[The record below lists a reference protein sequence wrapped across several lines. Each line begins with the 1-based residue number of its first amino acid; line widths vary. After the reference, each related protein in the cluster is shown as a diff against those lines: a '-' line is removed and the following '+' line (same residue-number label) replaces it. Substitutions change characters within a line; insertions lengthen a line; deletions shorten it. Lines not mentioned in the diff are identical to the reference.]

1 MSNACCK
8 RKRLLPG
15 SPALLFLPI
24 LLLAASPIDEA
35 RLSILSAYNQSLDA
49 LRKGD
54 ADAALSIDTDD
65 WTSITT
71 GQTPRTKQ
79 ELEPFIRRD
88 IANLKPP
95 AAWAATFQPTGTST
109 GIQIYE
115 IILKDPS
122 TAIVL
127 CLVGNKSKNIW
138 TGSHVRDTWIKTP
151 AGWKRRMH
159 EKLTVNERIADT
171 P

>member
-8 RKRLLPG
+8 RKRLHPSKPFLV
-15 SPALLFLPI
+15 FLPI
-24 LLLAASPIDEA
+24 LLVAAPPLDEA
-35 RLSILSAYNQSLDA
+35 RKSILAAYNQSLDA

-54 ADAALSIDTDD
+54 VDIALSIDTDD
-65 WTSITT
+65 WTSITV
-71 GQTPRTKQ
+71 GQKPRTKQ

-88 IANLKPP
+88 IASLKPP
-95 AAWAATFQPTGTST
+95 PSWSATFQPTGTTT

-115 IILKDPS
+115 ITLKDAS

-127 CLVGNKSKNIW
+127 CLVGNKAKNVW

-159 EKLTVNERIADT
+159 EKLTINERIVDSQ
-171 P
+171 